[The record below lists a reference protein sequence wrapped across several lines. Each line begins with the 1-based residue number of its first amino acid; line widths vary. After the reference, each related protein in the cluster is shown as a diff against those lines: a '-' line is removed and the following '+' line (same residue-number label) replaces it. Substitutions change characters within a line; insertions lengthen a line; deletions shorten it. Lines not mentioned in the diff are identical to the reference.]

1 MAFSDFLTETALQEA
16 VAETFST
23 LVPLV
28 PLAGGDAT
36 RALSNR
42 VDNIKQLIAVSLCPI
57 GALGVMST
65 VCKCTDA
72 AVLRNLVGA
81 GEIDIKDAASELG
94 CGCLHGVVPRFSKR
108 GGITF
113 QQKTKNAGIA
123 ASAILRSRWNLRSS
137 LGEQGSLGPEDLTKF
152 LDVIHM
158 STVTGRLRWECEDEA
173 SQIDL
178 VARIQTLIL
187 QTWDE
192 GKEVWDQN
200 LLTTFQEASDPLV
213 RTASGTIE
221 VHWVGPSMPLEKSPM
236 SVLIFIAAFT
246 TIPTFVIVSASAIRP
261 WQSIWAT
268 SLLLGGHF
276 LLSAGHFFAQ
286 YAIKNLPER
295 VSVDIQAGGFS
306 DTWML
311 VDNTWFT
318 GTLAR
323 RRILKSP
330 KSKNIQILQDV
341 SMESR
346 IPTWQ
351 GLIILLTISS
361 GFLMLYLGARLSHI
375 GIISFEI
382 GHFFLCNLFKGYV
395 LSTANDCHFTY
406 LNNPGYNSVANQAEE
421 PRTCAQTLSLSLH
434 NLRFPGWQRSGPQGI
449 VQAPTSSSD
458 KPPNSLAQDTS
469 TDTLSS
475 STVPPLRSESSK
487 NDRSLSMDTLAP
499 ISELEQAPQYR
510 AYAKLAVRRK
520 DAIGMFYFST
530 WREWGAAAHI
540 IYETLHEKIAW
551 APHMRKEPILVL
563 PFEFLD
569 SSCSRPAHT
578 SATLVMA
585 MDETIN
591 EDTFWVAGMEFM
603 TIVVGAFTDPD
614 RLVSEYPEASNGQH
628 LGAYVYAVTKLIL
641 QACSAQEPSSPW
653 TEADEDVEGPD
664 RIAQVQ
670 AQELYPGVATLM
682 RSIEIVR
689 RKYALDSSVPTV
701 PLMRQ
706 YAKKALE
713 SVLD

>member
-1 MAFSDFLTETALQEA
+1 MAFSDFLTETALKEA

-28 PLAGGDAT
+28 PLAGGNAT

-42 VDNIKQLIAVSLCPI
+42 VDNIKQFIAVSLCPI

-65 VCKCTDA
+65 ACKCTDA
-72 AVLRNLVGA
+72 AALRNLVGA

-113 QQKTKNAGIA
+113 QQKARNAGIA

-137 LGEQGSLGPEDLTKF
+137 LAEQGSLNPEDLTKF
-152 LDVIHM
+152 LDVIYM

-187 QTWDE
+187 QSWDE
-192 GKEVWDQN
+192 GKEVWDRN

-221 VHWVGPSMPLEKSPM
+221 LHWVGPSMPLEKSPM

-286 YAIKNLPER
+286 YAVKRLPER
-295 VSVDIQAGGFS
+295 VCVDIQKGGFS

-323 RRILKSP
+323 RRVSKSP
-330 KSKNIQILQDV
+330 RSKTIQILQDV

-351 GLIILLTISS
+351 GLIILLTISL
-361 GFLMLYLGARLSHI
+361 GFLMLYLGARISDI
-375 GIISFEI
+375 GIIFFEI
-382 GHFFLCNLFKGYV
+382 AHFFLCNLLKGYV

-406 LNNPGYNSVANQAEE
+406 LNNPGYISVVNQAEE
-421 PRTCAQTLSLSLH
+421 PQTWAQTLSLPLH
-434 NLRFPGWQRSGPQGI
+434 NLRLPGWQCSGPQGI
-449 VQAPTSSSD
+449 AQAPTSSNE
-458 KPPNSLAQDTS
+458 KPPISFPQNTS
-469 TDTLSS
+469 SDAFPS
-475 STVPPLRSESSK
+475 STVPPLGFEPSRSE
-487 NDRSLSMDTLAP
+487 RSLGIDAVSP
-499 ISELEQAPQYR
+499 ISESELTPR
-510 AYAKLAVRRK
+510 HRVYAKLAVRRN

-540 IYETLHEKIAW
+540 IYETLYETIAW
-551 APHMRKEPILVL
+551 ALHMRKEAILVL

-569 SSCSRPAHT
+569 SSCSEPAHT
-578 SATLVMA
+578 FATLVMA

-614 RLVSEYPEASNGQH
+614 QLVSEYPEASNGDH

-653 TEADEDVEGPD
+653 TEAGENVEAPD